1 MVWTLLVIVLI
12 VVVGVSVL
20 AYRHRSEKGIESGI
34 RSFRRELR
42 ALAPE
47 SDEGPRAAGPPV
59 DPPRTSG
66 VGVLRGKPEPSEPD
80 ADTAPDGAEAHR
92 AGADDDAD
100 DAADDGPETGAG
112 TV

>member
-1 MVWTLLVIVLI
+1 MVWTLVVIVLI

-20 AYRHRSEKGIESGI
+20 AYRNRSARGIESGI
-34 RSFRRELR
+34 SSFRRELR

-66 VGVLRGKPEPSEPD
+66 VGVLRDEPAPSGEDQDSGEAAPGSGTGHD
-80 ADTAPDGAEAHR
+80 DDEADDR
-92 AGADDDAD
+92 DAGAGND
-100 DAADDGPETGAG
+100 
-112 TV
+112 

>member
-1 MVWTLLVIVLI
+1 MIWTVVVIVLI

-20 AYRHRSEKGIESGI
+20 AYRNRSSKGIESGI
-34 RSFRRELR
+34 SSFRRELR

-66 VGVLRGKPEPSEPD
+66 VGVLR
-80 ADTAPDGAEAHR
+80 
-92 AGADDDAD
+92 DDPGSPGD
-100 DAADDGPETGAG
+100 DQGDTGAG
-112 TV
+112 NRHDDDDDGGSGERDAGAGTD